1 MLFGHARRNR
11 ETGFWTPGSHWQYYH
26 SPYKK
31 LSGISLVTLNIFS
44 SKKQKW
50 IPSTIKRPHFLIA
63 LLSWKKNWNGFYSSY
78 SSKDAFVLLTEGHVV
93 LKIHF
98 NGKASYCLPPRV
110 DVFWLLLIK
119 LQDWCV
125 PIQGRA
131 GWIHEKSGGNISQ
144 VLKQM
149 GLTWL
154 PLSLQTVRKKW
165 F

>member
-1 MLFGHARRNR
+1 MLGGIERPVFGLLVV
-11 ETGFWTPGSHWQYYH
+11 TGSTTTLPIKS
-26 SPYKK
+26 
-31 LSGISLVTLNIFS
+31 SGISLVTLNIFS

-119 LQDWCV
+119 LQGWCV

-131 GWIHEKSGGNISQ
+131 GWTHVMER
-144 VLKQM
+144 VEATL
-149 GLTWL
+149 
-154 PLSLQTVRKKW
+154 VRFW
-165 F
+165 NRWT